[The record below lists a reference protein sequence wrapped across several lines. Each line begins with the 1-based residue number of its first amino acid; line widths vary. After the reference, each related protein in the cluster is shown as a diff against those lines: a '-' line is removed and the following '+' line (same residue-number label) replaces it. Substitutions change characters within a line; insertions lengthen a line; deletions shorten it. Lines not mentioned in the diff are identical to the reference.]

1 MVAVVQEDKSMT
13 KTQIKNHLAK
23 LSAFIADVLATD
35 SECFSRI
42 EVIRLEECRDS
53 LEDFLYINSKEDKK
67 NPKNWF
73 IPGQKYYVYYVDE
86 DRTLQ
91 RHILQLDGLDL
102 DDFGDLY
109 AIVREEKYKIAFN
122 KHNDCQF
129 FKWHDLV
136 VFSKDFVENK
146 DEGIGSNSRTE

>member
-23 LSAFIADVLATD
+23 VSAFIADVLATD

-53 LEDFLYINSKEDKK
+53 LEDFLYIGSKESKK
-67 NPKNWF
+67 DPGEMF
-73 IPGQKYYVYYVDE
+73 IPGQKYYAYYVDE

-91 RHILQLDGLDL
+91 RHILRLDGVDL
-102 DDFGDLY
+102 DNFGNLN
-109 AIVREEKYKIAFN
+109 AIVGEEQYKIAFN
-122 KHNDCQF
+122 KHNNCQF
-129 FKWHDLV
+129 FKWHELV
-136 VFSKDFVENK
+136 VFSRDFVENK
-146 DEGIGSNSRTE
+146 DEAIGSNSRIE